1 MSDFFPA
8 DAWPSPCSNG
18 LGAPKFPQLALST
31 PHMEER
37 LSSEQRSWFPFL
49 QGVEEEQKGVWL
61 RLAGRSGRP
70 RSSRRSV
77 SLICGGWLPQDLV
90 FVARPL
96 SKIEHRRLTP
106 GCSWGCRGLGVRE
119 CRDARAA
126 SSAATGC
133 RGWSQAIAGSCFGG
147 MERVCVRGSPAGRDA
162 G

>member
-1 MSDFFPA
+1 M
-8 DAWPSPCSNG
+8 
-18 LGAPKFPQLALST
+18 
-31 PHMEER
+31 
-37 LSSEQRSWFPFL
+37 
-49 QGVEEEQKGVWL
+49 WL

-133 RGWSQAIAGSCFGG
+133 RGGSQAIAGSCFGG
-147 MERVCVRGSPAGRDA
+147 MERACVRGSPAGMDA
-162 G
+162 GGTGSGWEPDQVAISQQKQASSRAIATATTPLGFLRASLS